1 MTDQPT
7 PHDIAGIVLAAGE
20 SRRYG
25 APKQLVV
32 HDGRSLLEHVLARA
46 DEARLSPI
54 VAVVPVW
61 LTRPRSMDAER
72 LRWVRNP
79 HPERGMSHS
88 LALAVA
94 ALPETV
100 EAALILL
107 GDQPT
112 VSLETIHAVLAGRG
126 ERPVTVARAD
136 GHDGPP
142 LLLERSHFGLVTQAS
157 GDVGL
162 RAVLAAHP
170 ELVCAVEV
178 PAHAPDIDTP
188 DDLAALG
195 RGQ

>member
-1 MTDQPT
+1 MSSHAAFDG
-7 PHDIAGIVLAAGE
+7 IAAIILAAGE

-25 APKQLVV
+25 GPKQLAV
-32 HDGRSLLEHVLARA
+32 HDGRTLLEHVLARA

-61 LTRPRSMDAER
+61 LTRPRSMDAEH

-88 LALAVA
+88 LALAVQ
-94 ALPETV
+94 ALPSETR
-100 EAALILL
+100 AALILL

-112 VSLETIHAVLAGRG
+112 VPLSTIRAVLAAGG
-126 ERPVTVARAD
+126 QRPVTVARAD

-142 LLLERSHFGLVTQAS
+142 VLLERSHFGLATRAR

-162 RAVLAAHP
+162 RAVIAQHP

-178 PAHAPDIDTP
+178 PSHAPDIDTP
-188 DDLAALG
+188 DDLVAL
-195 RGQ
+195 R

>member
-1 MTDQPT
+1 MT
-7 PHDIAGIVLAAGE
+7 HHAAISGIAAIVLAAGE

-25 APKQLVV
+25 GPKQLAV
-32 HDGRSLLEHVLARA
+32 HEGRTLLEHVLGRA
-46 DEARLSPI
+46 DEAGLSPI

-61 LTRPRSMDAER
+61 LTRPRSMDAEH

-79 HPERGMSHS
+79 RPERGMSYS
-88 LALAVA
+88 LALAVE
-94 ALPETV
+94 ALSDDTQ
-100 EAALILL
+100 AALILL

-112 VSLETIHAVLAGRG
+112 VPLATIRAVLAGRG

-142 LLLERSHFGLVTQAS
+142 VLLERSHFRLVTEAR

-162 RAVLAAHP
+162 RAVLAARP

-188 DDLAALG
+188 DDLAAL
-195 RGQ
+195 R